1 MVHPAH
7 TAYLDFEGQERGHPS
22 LDPVL
27 LWSVG
32 GELARH
38 DEVGRVAGRR
48 ERAEAGERL
57 VHGGDEDARV
67 GVDAV
72 VDFMIGAHDMAGH
85 TLHRIT
91 NATVSVHG
99 ETATARAY
107 VDALIMSQD
116 NSSGVNAAG
125 FYDDELARTPA
136 GWRIAR
142 RRFTTVLVRTV
153 SAG

>member
-1 MVHPAH
+1 MTDTYRDRSDITETLMRYATGIDRRDWATLRSAFTVDCV
-7 TAYLDFEGQERGHPS
+7 LDYGQIGTFE
-22 LDPVL
+22 
-27 LWSVG
+27 
-32 GELARH
+32 
-38 DEVGRVAGRR
+38 
-48 ERAEAGERL
+48 
-57 VHGGDEDARV
+57 

-72 VDFMIGAHDMAGH
+72 ADFMEQSHAAAGH

-91 NATVSVHG
+91 NATVSVDG